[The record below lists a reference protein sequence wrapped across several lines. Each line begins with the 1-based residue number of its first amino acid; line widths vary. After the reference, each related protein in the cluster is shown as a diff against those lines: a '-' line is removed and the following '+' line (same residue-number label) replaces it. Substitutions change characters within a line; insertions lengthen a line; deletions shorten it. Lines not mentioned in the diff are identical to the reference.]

1 MSDLKR
7 NDDSKGVYKNDGA
20 NSDACVESN
29 ANISA
34 GSADISIE
42 RPMTNRRMFFRMLFS
57 AVFRRRSRA
66 MMAVVASLVG
76 AATLFCLAAICVAVP
91 QQMNEEM
98 RAYGAN
104 LIITPTQRTVA
115 GKAVDGA
122 HNSGSVDGGVGT
134 TTGSN
139 GADRANWSGDAN
151 ATNEKNNAD
160 SVNVADSGFDQ
171 KTVAALNSTVR
182 NAGSERSAAYRYE
195 NTRINSLPFVVAG
208 IDPHDV
214 KALNHHWSVE
224 GKWPSDGGVMLG
236 RDAATKLDA
245 KIGSTIIIKYSP
257 GKSVAA
263 ATTGETGGSSNS
275 GSGSES
281 SSSQGF
287 ANGNGNSGGSDSGSS
302 ESTGGNSSGHDMS
315 NMKGMKMSDSSHA
328 DTVQQ
333 GMTDAT
339 AKDKL
344 GKALDSMSAEAKTP
358 DMTGMDMSGKDTH
371 DMANM
376 LGMKMSAKGS
386 GSVNLAQWKSSGT
399 MGVGKADNHFGSA
412 TPAGW
417 NLAGMNVGKAD
428 NRSGSVQLA
437 EWKPTAPNA
446 GGMEFRVDGIVDTGG
461 SEDDMVYA
469 NNLDVDKLTG
479 FERGADVV
487 EFSVDTS
494 DAELSN
500 LVSSVN
506 KKASLNAKAQ
516 KVTKITSSNVRIITM
531 LQTLFWIVTVVVLV
545 LTLVGVGT
553 TISSIVSQ
561 RRNEIGLRKALGA
574 SSRDIAVEFT
584 VEAAL
589 YGLIGGLFGTAIG
602 YVLARALSASVF
614 GQKLSLNWP
623 LALASVLVSML
634 VAVLASLPPVRNAV
648 RIDPAVVLQEE

>member
-1 MSDLKR
+1 MSGLKR
-7 NDDSKGVYKNDGA
+7 NDAGKDSGK
-20 NSDACVESN
+20 
-29 ANISA
+29 
-34 GSADISIE
+34 SADKNVNVAAQRNPNVPANAPDVSIE
-42 RPMTNRRMFFRMLFS
+42 HPMTNRRMFFRMLFS

-66 MMAVVASLVG
+66 LMAVVASLVG

-104 LIITPTQRTVA
+104 LIVTPTQRTVA
-115 GKAVDGA
+115 GKAVE
-122 HNSGSVDGGVGT
+122 
-134 TTGSN
+134 GSN
-139 GADRANWSGDAN
+139 
-151 ATNEKNNAD
+151 TT
-160 SVNVADSGFDQ
+160 NVADSGFDQ
-171 KTVAALNSTVR
+171 KTVTALNSTVK

-208 IDPHDV
+208 INSHDV

-224 GKWPSDGGVMLG
+224 GKWPSNGGVMLG

-245 KIGSTIIIKYSP
+245 KIGSIITIKYSP

-263 ATTGETGGSSNS
+263 ATTSGSGGSSNS
-275 GSGSES
+275 GSGSEGS
-281 SSSQGF
+281 GSQGS
-287 ANGNGNSGGSDSGSS
+287 ANTD
-302 ESTGGNSSGHDMS
+302 GNSSGHDMS
-315 NMKGMKMSDSSHA
+315 NMKDMKMSESAHA
-328 DTVQQ
+328 DNVQQ
-333 GMTDAT
+333 GMVDAT
-339 AKDKL
+339 VKDKL
-344 GKALDSMSAEAKTP
+344 GKALDGISAEAKTP
-358 DMTGMDMSGKDTH
+358 DMPGMDMSGTGSR
-371 DMANM
+371 DMQNM
-376 LGMKMSAKGS
+376 TGMQGMKMSATDL
-386 GSVNLAQWKSSGT
+386 GSVNLAEWESSET
-399 MGVGKADNHFGSA
+399 TGVGKTNNYFGSA
-412 TPAGW
+412 TTMGW
-417 NLAGMNVGKAD
+417 SLSGTNVENSD
-428 NRSGSVQLA
+428 DHFGSVQLA

-446 GGMEFRVDGIVDTGG
+446 GGTEFRVDGIVDTGG

-494 DAELSN
+494 DAGLSN

-506 KKASLNAKAQ
+506 KKTSLNAKAQ

-602 YVLARALSASVF
+602 YLLARALSASVF

>member
-1 MSDLKR
+1 MEGKHS
-7 NDDSKGVYKNDGA
+7 
-20 NSDACVESN
+20 
-29 ANISA
+29 
-34 GSADISIE
+34 
-42 RPMTNRRMFFRMLFS
+42 MTNRQMFFRMLFS

-66 MMAVVASLVG
+66 LMAVVASLVG

-104 LIITPTQRTVA
+104 LIVTPTQRTVG
-115 GKAVDGA
+115 GKAVEGSDGA
-122 HNSGSVDGGVGT
+122 
-134 TTGSN
+134 
-139 GADRANWSGDAN
+139 N
-151 ATNEKNNAD
+151 AAT
-160 SVNVADSGFDQ
+160 SGFDRESV
-171 KTVAALNSTVR
+171 TSLNTAVKD
-182 NAGSERSAAYRYE
+182 AGSERSASYRYE

-224 GKWPSDGGVMLG
+224 GKWPSNGGVMLG

-245 KIGSTIIIKYSP
+245 KIGSVITIKYSP

-263 ATTGETGGSSNS
+263 ATGGTDGSNGS
-275 GSGSES
+275 NGSGSAGS
-281 SSSQGF
+281 
-287 ANGNGNSGGSDSGSS
+287 GNGSSGSNGSTSGSS
-302 ESTGGNSSGHDMS
+302 DTGDSGTGSTASANGNSSGHDMQ

-328 DTVQQ
+328 GDVRQ
-333 GMTDAT
+333 GMADAT
-339 AKDKL
+339 VKDKL
-344 GKALDSMSAEAKTP
+344 GKALGDISAEAKAP
-358 DMTGMDMSGKDTH
+358 DMSDMDMAVTNTQS
-371 DMANM
+371 M
-376 LGMKMSAKGS
+376 LGVKMSVVS
-386 GSVNLAQWKSSGT
+386 PGSVNLVKWNSTDSA
-399 MGVGKADNHFGSA
+399 VNNADNH
-412 TPAGW
+412 
-417 NLAGMNVGKAD
+417 
-428 NRSGSVQLA
+428 SGFVQLA

-446 GGMEFRVDGIVDTGG
+446 GGAEFRVDGIVDTGG

-494 DAELSN
+494 DAGLSS
-500 LVSSVN
+500 LVSSIN

-516 KVTKITSSNVRIITM
+516 KVTKITSSNVHIITM

-574 SSRDIAVEFT
+574 SSRNIAVEFT

-623 LALASVLVSML
+623 LALASVVVAML

>member
-1 MSDLKR
+1 MEGKHS
-7 NDDSKGVYKNDGA
+7 
-20 NSDACVESN
+20 
-29 ANISA
+29 
-34 GSADISIE
+34 
-42 RPMTNRRMFFRMLFS
+42 MTNRQMFFRMLFS

-104 LIITPTQRTVA
+104 LIVTPTQRTVG
-115 GKAVDGA
+115 GKAVE
-122 HNSGSVDGGVGT
+122 
-134 TTGSN
+134 GSN
-139 GADRANWSGDAN
+139 
-151 ATNEKNNAD
+151 AT
-160 SVNVADSGFDQ
+160 NVADSGFDQ
-171 KTVAALNSTVR
+171 KTVAALDATVK
-182 NAGSERSAAYRYE
+182 NAGSERSATYRYE

-208 IDPHDV
+208 INPHDV

-224 GKWPSDGGVMLG
+224 GKWPSNGGVLLG

-245 KIGSTIIIKYSP
+245 KIGSTITIKYSP

-263 ATTGETGGSSNS
+263 ATGGSSSSGSNGSVTGGSS
-275 GSGSES
+275 GS
-281 SSSQGF
+281 SSDSS
-287 ANGNGNSGGSDSGSS
+287 NGNSA
-302 ESTGGNSSGHDMS
+302 GHDMS
-315 NMKGMKMSDSSHA
+315 NMKGMKMS
-328 DTVQQ
+328 
-333 GMTDAT
+333 AT
-339 AKDKL
+339 
-344 GKALDSMSAEAKTP
+344 S
-358 DMTGMDMSGKDTH
+358 
-371 DMANM
+371 
-376 LGMKMSAKGS
+376 S
-386 GSVNLAQWKSSGT
+386 GSVK
-399 MGVGKADNHFGSA
+399 
-412 TPAGW
+412 
-417 NLAGMNVGKAD
+417 
-428 NRSGSVQLA
+428 LA

-487 EFSVDTS
+487 EFSVDAS
-494 DAELSN
+494 DAGLSN
-500 LVSSVN
+500 LVNNVN

-589 YGLIGGLFGTAIG
+589 YGLIGGLLGTAIG
-602 YVLARALSASVF
+602 YLLARLLSASVF
-614 GQKLSLNWP
+614 GQRLSLNWP

-634 VAVLASLPPVRNAV
+634 VAVLASLPPVHNAV

>member
-1 MSDLKR
+1 
-7 NDDSKGVYKNDGA
+7 
-20 NSDACVESN
+20 
-29 ANISA
+29 
-34 GSADISIE
+34 
-42 RPMTNRRMFFRMLFS
+42 MTNRQMFFRMLFS

-104 LIITPTQRTVA
+104 LIVTPTQRTVG
-115 GKAVDGA
+115 GKAVEGSDGA
-122 HNSGSVDGGVGT
+122 
-134 TTGSN
+134 
-139 GADRANWSGDAN
+139 
-151 ATNEKNNAD
+151 
-160 SVNVADSGFDQ
+160 NVADSGFDQ
-171 KTVAALNSTVR
+171 KTVAALDATVK

-208 IDPHDV
+208 IDPQDV

-245 KIGSTIIIKYSP
+245 KIGSTITIKYSP

-263 ATTGETGGSSNS
+263 ATSGTGGSSSS

-281 SSSQGF
+281 SGSQGS
-287 ANGNGNSGGSDSGSS
+287 ATSGSGGSSSGSAN
-302 ESTGGNSSGHDMS
+302 GNSSGHDMS
-315 NMKGMKMSDSSHA
+315 NMKGMKMSDSTHA
-328 DTVQQ
+328 DNVQQ
-333 GMTDAT
+333 GMADAT
-339 AKDKL
+339 VKDKL
-344 GKALDSMSAEAKTP
+344 GKALDGMSAEAKAP
-358 DMTGMDMSGKDTH
+358 DMK
-371 DMANM
+371 
-376 LGMKMSAKGS
+376 GMKMSATSS
-386 GSVNLAQWKSSGT
+386 GSVKLAEWESSEPT
-399 MGVGKADNHFGSA
+399 SVENHDNH
-412 TPAGW
+412 
-417 NLAGMNVGKAD
+417 
-428 NRSGSVQLA
+428 SGSVKLA

-487 EFSVDTS
+487 EFSVDAS
-494 DAELSN
+494 DAGLSS
-500 LVSSVN
+500 LVNHVN

-589 YGLIGGLFGTAIG
+589 YGLLGGLLGTAIG
-602 YVLARALSASVF
+602 YVLAHALSASVF
-614 GQKLSLNWP
+614 GQQLSLNWP
-623 LALASVLVSML
+623 LALASVVVSLL
-634 VAVLASLPPVRNAV
+634 VAMLASLPPVRNAV

>member
-1 MSDLKR
+1 
-7 NDDSKGVYKNDGA
+7 
-20 NSDACVESN
+20 
-29 ANISA
+29 
-34 GSADISIE
+34 
-42 RPMTNRRMFFRMLFS
+42 MTNRQMFFRMLFS

-115 GKAVDGA
+115 GKAIEGSSDSGA
-122 HNSGSVDGGVGT
+122 SYGANSTNQMNGT
-134 TTGSN
+134 
-139 GADRANWSGDAN
+139 ASG
-151 ATNEKNNAD
+151 
-160 SVNVADSGFDQ
+160 NVADSGFDQ
-171 KTVAALNSTVR
+171 KTVTALNATVK
-182 NAGSERSAAYRYE
+182 NAGSERSATYRYE

-214 KALNHHWSVE
+214 KALNHHWNVE

-245 KIGSTIIIKYSP
+245 KIGSTITIKYSP
-257 GKSVAA
+257 GKSMA
-263 ATTGETGGSSNS
+263 ATTGGTGETDQSSGASS
-275 GSGSES
+275 G
-281 SSSQGF
+281 
-287 ANGNGNSGGSDSGSS
+287 
-302 ESTGGNSSGHDMS
+302 TSSGHDMA
-315 NMKGMKMSDSSHA
+315 NMKGMKMS
-328 DTVQQ
+328 
-333 GMTDAT
+333 AT
-339 AKDKL
+339 
-344 GKALDSMSAEAKTP
+344 S
-358 DMTGMDMSGKDTH
+358 
-371 DMANM
+371 
-376 LGMKMSAKGS
+376 S
-386 GSVNLAQWKSSGT
+386 GSVEL
-399 MGVGKADNHFGSA
+399 V
-412 TPAGW
+412 
-417 NLAGMNVGKAD
+417 
-428 NRSGSVQLA
+428 

-487 EFSVDTS
+487 EFSVDAT
-494 DAELSN
+494 DAGLNS
-500 LVSSVN
+500 LVTSVN

-561 RRNEIGLRKALGA
+561 RRSEIGLRKALGA

-589 YGLIGGLFGTAIG
+589 YGLIGGLLGTAIG
-602 YVLARALSASVF
+602 YLLARVLSASVF
-614 GQKLSLNWP
+614 GQRLSLNWP

-634 VAVLASLPPVRNAV
+634 VAVLASLSPVRNAV

>member
-1 MSDLKR
+1 MSAVKR
-7 NDDSKGVYKNDGA
+7 DDSRGKSGNGVKG
-20 NSDACVESN
+20 S
-29 ANISA
+29 SA
-34 GSADISIE
+34 GSIAANSAADSAAVG

-98 RAYGAN
+98 RTYGAN
-104 LIITPTQRTVA
+104 LIVTPTQRTVG
-115 GKAVDGA
+115 GKAVDG
-122 HNSGSVDGGVGT
+122 SKT
-134 TTGSN
+134 T
-139 GADRANWSGDAN
+139 
-151 ATNEKNNAD
+151 
-160 SVNVADSGFDQ
+160 NVADSGFDQ
-171 KTVAALNSTVR
+171 KTVAALNSTVK

-208 IDPHDV
+208 INPREV

-224 GKWPSDGGVMLG
+224 GKWPSNGGVMLG

-245 KIGSTIIIKYSP
+245 KIGSVITIKYSP

-263 ATTGETGGSSNS
+263 ATGGTGGSGSS
-275 GSGSES
+275 SSGSES
-281 SSSQGF
+281 SGSSGST
-287 ANGNGNSGGSDSGSS
+287 AGSGNTSGSGSS
-302 ESTGGNSSGHDMS
+302 SSSSTEGNSSGHDMS

-328 DTVQQ
+328 DDVQQ
-333 GMTDAT
+333 GMADAT
-339 AKDKL
+339 VKDKL
-344 GKALDSMSAEAKTP
+344 GKALNSLSAEAKAP
-358 DMTGMDMSGKDTH
+358 DMPGMDMSHMGTH
-371 DMANM
+371 DMGNM
-376 LGMKMSAKGS
+376 PGMKMSAS
-386 GSVNLAQWKSSGT
+386 DLGSVNLAEWKSADTTGDYSGS
-399 MGVGKADNHFGSA
+399 VDSL
-412 TPAGW
+412 GW
-417 NLAGMNVGKAD
+417 NLTGMSAENAGTN
-428 NRSGSVQLA
+428 SGSVRLA

-494 DAELSN
+494 DSGLSN

-574 SSRDIAVEFT
+574 SSRNIAVEFT

-589 YGLIGGLFGTAIG
+589 YGLIGGLLGTAIG
-602 YVLARALSASVF
+602 YVLAYALSASVF

>member
-1 MSDLKR
+1 
-7 NDDSKGVYKNDGA
+7 
-20 NSDACVESN
+20 
-29 ANISA
+29 
-34 GSADISIE
+34 
-42 RPMTNRRMFFRMLFS
+42 MTNRRMFFRMLLS

-66 MMAVVASLVG
+66 LMAVVASLVG

-104 LIITPTQRTVA
+104 LIVTPTQRTVG
-115 GKAVDGA
+115 GKAVESA
-122 HNSGSVDGGVGT
+122 
-134 TTGSN
+134 N
-139 GADRANWSGDAN
+139 GD
-151 ATNEKNNAD
+151 
-160 SVNVADSGFDQ
+160 NVADSGFDR
-171 KTVAALNSTVR
+171 KSVEALDTAVKSV
-182 NAGSERSAAYRYE
+182 GSERSASYRYE

-208 IDPHDV
+208 IDPHEV

-224 GKWPSDGGVMLG
+224 GKWPSNGGVMLG

-245 KIGSTIIIKYSP
+245 KIGSVITIKYSP
-257 GKSVAA
+257 GKNVAA
-263 ATTGETGGSSNS
+263 AAGGTDGSNGSGNAGS
-275 GSGSES
+275 GSGSSGSNS
-281 SSSQGF
+281 ST
-287 ANGNGNSGGSDSGSS
+287 SGSS
-302 ESTGGNSSGHDMS
+302 DTDGSSTGSAAPANGNSSGHDTQ
-315 NMKGMKMSDSSHA
+315 NMKGMNMSDSSHA
-328 DTVQQ
+328 DDVRQ
-333 GMTDAT
+333 GMADAT
-339 AKDKL
+339 VKDKL
-344 GKALDSMSAEAKTP
+344 GKALDGISAEAKTP
-358 DMTGMDMSGKDTH
+358 DMPGMDMSATGAQGMKGAQS
-371 DMANM
+371 MP
-376 LGMKMSAKGS
+376 GMKMSAAS
-386 GSVNLAQWKSSGT
+386 PGSVNLAVWESVGSSL
-399 MGVGKADNHFGSA
+399 KNADNY
-412 TPAGW
+412 
-417 NLAGMNVGKAD
+417 
-428 NRSGSVQLA
+428 SGSVEPA

-469 NNLDVDKLTG
+469 NNLDVNKLTG

-487 EFSVDTS
+487 EFSVDAS
-494 DAELSN
+494 DAGLSDLTN
-500 LVSSVN
+500 AVN

-574 SSRDIAVEFT
+574 SSGDIAVEFT

-589 YGLIGGLFGTAIG
+589 YGLIGGLLGTAIG
-602 YVLARALSASVF
+602 YVLARALSSAVF

-623 LALASVLVSML
+623 LALASVLVAML

>member
-1 MSDLKR
+1 
-7 NDDSKGVYKNDGA
+7 
-20 NSDACVESN
+20 
-29 ANISA
+29 
-34 GSADISIE
+34 
-42 RPMTNRRMFFRMLFS
+42 MTNRQMFFRMLFS

-104 LIITPTQRTVA
+104 LIVAPTQRTVG
-115 GKAVDGA
+115 GKAVD
-122 HNSGSVDGGVGT
+122 SSKT
-134 TTGSN
+134 T
-139 GADRANWSGDAN
+139 
-151 ATNEKNNAD
+151 
-160 SVNVADSGFDQ
+160 NVADSGFDQ
-171 KTVAALNSTVR
+171 KTVAALNSTVK
-182 NAGSERSAAYRYE
+182 NVGSERSAAYRYE

-224 GKWPSDGGVMLG
+224 GKWPSSGGVMLG

-245 KIGSTIIIKYSP
+245 KIGSVITIKYSP

-263 ATTGETGGSSNS
+263 ATDGTGASSSSGAGSESSGSSGSGNGGTSSGSNTS
-275 GSGSES
+275 GSGSS
-281 SSSQGF
+281 SSS
-287 ANGNGNSGGSDSGSS
+287 
-302 ESTGGNSSGHDMS
+302 STEGNSSGHDMS

-328 DTVQQ
+328 DNIQQ
-333 GMTDAT
+333 GMADAT
-339 AKDKL
+339 VKDKL
-344 GKALDSMSAEAKTP
+344 GKALDGISSEAKTP
-358 DMTGMDMSGKDTH
+358 DMPDMDMSHMGTH
-371 DMANM
+371 GMGDMP
-376 LGMKMSAKGS
+376 GMKMSAS
-386 GSVNLAQWKSSGT
+386 DPGSVNLAEWKSLETTSSEQARNYSVAVESAGYGLTGT
-399 MGVGKADNHFGSA
+399 TGGNADTH
-412 TPAGW
+412 
-417 NLAGMNVGKAD
+417 
-428 NRSGSVQLA
+428 SGSVQLA

-487 EFSVDTS
+487 EFSVDAS
-494 DAELSN
+494 DAGLNS

-574 SSRDIAVEFT
+574 SSRNIAVEFT

-589 YGLIGGLFGTAIG
+589 YGLIGGLLGTAIG
-602 YVLARALSASVF
+602 YVLAYALSASVF

>member
-1 MSDLKR
+1 
-7 NDDSKGVYKNDGA
+7 
-20 NSDACVESN
+20 
-29 ANISA
+29 
-34 GSADISIE
+34 
-42 RPMTNRRMFFRMLFS
+42 MTNRQMFFRMLFS

-66 MMAVVASLVG
+66 LMAVVASLVG

-115 GKAVDGA
+115 GKAVDGSKTA
-122 HNSGSVDGGVGT
+122 
-134 TTGSN
+134 
-139 GADRANWSGDAN
+139 
-151 ATNEKNNAD
+151 
-160 SVNVADSGFDQ
+160 NVADYGFNQ
-171 KTVAALNSTVR
+171 KTVTALNETVKD
-182 NAGSERSAAYRYE
+182 AGSERSASYRYE

-224 GKWPSDGGVMLG
+224 GKWPSNGGVMLG

-245 KIGSTIIIKYSP
+245 KIGSVITIKYSP
-257 GKSVAA
+257 GKSVA
-263 ATTGETGGSSNS
+263 TTTGGSAES
-275 GSGSES
+275 GQSSG
-281 SSSQGF
+281 
-287 ANGNGNSGGSDSGSS
+287 
-302 ESTGGNSSGHDMS
+302 STGGNSSGHDMS
-315 NMKGMKMSDSSHA
+315 NMKGMKMS
-328 DTVQQ
+328 
-333 GMTDAT
+333 AT
-339 AKDKL
+339 
-344 GKALDSMSAEAKTP
+344 
-358 DMTGMDMSGKDTH
+358 
-371 DMANM
+371 
-376 LGMKMSAKGS
+376 GS
-386 GSVNLAQWKSSGT
+386 GSVNLAEWKSPEKT
-399 MGVGKADNHFGSA
+399 SA
-412 TPAGW
+412 E
-417 NLAGMNVGKAD
+417 NAD
-428 NRSGSVQLA
+428 NRSGSVHLA

-494 DAELSN
+494 DAGLSS
-500 LVSSVN
+500 LVGSVN
-506 KKASLNAKAQ
+506 KTASLNAKAQ
-516 KVTKITSSNVRIITM
+516 KVTKITSSNVHIITM

-574 SSRDIAVEFT
+574 SSRNIAVEFT